1 MRRISASLLA
11 ADFSNLQTELSRI
24 ETSDLVHIDVMD
36 GNYVPNISFGLPIIE
51 AVQRCTDL
59 PLDIHLMIENPDR
72 LLSNFAK
79 TQPEILTVHYEAV
92 VHLQKTLRS
101 IRDFGIKAGVSLNP
115 HTPLNGLEYIL
126 PDLDLILIMTV
137 NPGYG
142 GQEFIPAM
150 IQKIRDCK
158 KLICDYPIEIQVDGG
173 VSIDNI
179 AILSEAG
186 ATNFVAGS
194 AIFKSND
201 PEYYIKKMRT
211 VN

>member
-1 MRRISASLLA
+1 
-11 ADFSNLQTELSRI
+11 
-24 ETSDLVHIDVMD
+24 
-36 GNYVPNISFGLPIIE
+36 
-51 AVQRCTDL
+51 
-59 PLDIHLMIENPDR
+59 
-72 LLSNFAK
+72 
-79 TQPEILTVHYEAV
+79 
-92 VHLQKTLRS
+92 
-101 IRDFGIKAGVSLNP
+101 
-115 HTPLNGLEYIL
+115 
-126 PDLDLILIMTV
+126 MTV